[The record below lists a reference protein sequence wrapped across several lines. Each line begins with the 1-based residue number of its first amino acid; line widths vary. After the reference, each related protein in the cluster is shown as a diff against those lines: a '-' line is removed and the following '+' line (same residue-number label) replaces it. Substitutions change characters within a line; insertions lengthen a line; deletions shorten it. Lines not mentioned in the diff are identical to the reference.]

1 MAVEYFVKPSEEA
14 VFTLLHN
21 TDSVR
26 YETDEMRNG
35 RLVVTKYET
44 FENRT
49 RVSKL
54 CYKGKN
60 WYKEIT
66 ENNETE

>member
-1 MAVEYFVKPSEEA
+1 MAVEYFVKPSEDF
-14 VFTLLHN
+14 VFTLLQN

-44 FENRT
+44 LDNRT

-66 ENNETE
+66 ETNEAE